1 MKIASIS
8 TTKNE
13 CDVIEAFVR
22 HNARFCD
29 HFFFIDESV
38 DATRTILGHLQAE
51 GFGITVFNSGSN
63 TYVQSDLITTVLRHL
78 HSIGGYDWVTLLDAD
93 EFLPDITRE
102 AFEHW
107 LALVPANTLAALAWQ
122 TFIPRTRD
130 YFSFEDPIVQNF
142 LPRSTEGP
150 PPLIYKVCVPA
161 SLLGVAH
168 ADSGNHGAHHAGVP
182 LPGVLLPLRLGHF
195 PVRSTEQ
202 IIVKNIVA
210 AHVTSMKEGKTEI
223 EGWHVYKSLEQLR
236 DNRFDVSYDELLK
249 VALTYALADH
259 PHGLALDQDAPPL
272 RAQPVPMRYPHLRYR
287 SPLAA
292 LDRELESMAA
302 KVLLYRQALT
312 SAKRSLEG
320 LGENVQG
327 ALSAIARADTK
338 SH

>member
-38 DATRTILGHLQAE
+38 DTTRTILGHLQAE

-78 HSIGGYDWVTLLDAD
+78 HSTGGYDWVTLLDAD
-93 EFLPDITRE
+93 EFLPDVDRAT
-102 AFEHW
+102 FEGL
-107 LALVPANTLAALAWQ
+107 LAQVPANMLAALAWQ
-122 TFIPRTRD
+122 TYVPRTRD

-142 LPRSTEGP
+142 LPRNTEGP
-150 PPLIYKVCVPA
+150 APLIHKVCVPA
-161 SLLGVAH
+161 SLLGVAQ
-168 ADSGNHGAHHAGVP
+168 ADPGNHGAHQAGTPV
-182 LPGVLLPLRLGHF
+182 PGVLLPLRLGHF

-249 VALTYALADH
+249 VALTYALAEH
-259 PHGLALDQDAPPL
+259 PPGLALDQTAPPL
-272 RAQPVPMRYPHLRYR
+272 RAQALPMRYAHLRYR

-302 KVLLYRQALT
+302 KVLLYKQIISKSQAALVLAGDK
-312 SAKRSLEG
+312 SAEAMGIL
-320 LGENVQG
+320 Q
-327 ALSAIARADTK
+327 SAHLK
-338 SH
+338 SV

>member
-38 DATRTILGHLQAE
+38 DSTRTILGHLQAE
-51 GFGITVFNSGSN
+51 GFGITIFNSGSN

-78 HSIGGYDWVTLLDAD
+78 NNIGGFDWVTLLDAD
-93 EFLPDITRE
+93 EFLPDVTRE
-102 AFEHW
+102 TFEHW
-107 LALVPANTLAALAWQ
+107 LQQVPHNTLAALAWQ
-122 TFIPRTRD
+122 TYVPRTRD
-130 YFSFEDPIVQNF
+130 YFSFDDPIVQNF
-142 LPRSTEGP
+142 LPRNTEGAG
-150 PPLIYKVCVPA
+150 PLIYKVCVPA

-168 ADSGNHGAHHAGVP
+168 ADPGNHGAHIGGVP
-182 LPGVLLPLRLGHF
+182 LPGALLPLRLGHF

-223 EGWHVYKSLEQLR
+223 EGWHVYKSLQQLR
-236 DNRFDVSYDELLK
+236 DNRFDFSYDELLN
-249 VALTYALADH
+249 VALTYHVAEH
-259 PHGLALDQDAPPL
+259 PQGLALDQSAPPL
-272 RAQPVPMRYPHLRYR
+272 RAQSVLMRYLHLRYR
-287 SPLAA
+287 SPLAE

-302 KVLLYRQALT
+302 KVLLYRRALT

-320 LGENVQG
+320 LGENIQG
-327 ALSAIARADTK
+327 ALSAIARADAK
-338 SH
+338 SR